1 MDIESAV
8 EVFNKVLNKSIDE
21 WNQFEEEKFIIE
33 VRKVAESMYDLQ
45 MIDRVVDT
53 VIALSY
59 ERQIENFKDY
69 LFVLC
74 AKNTFPERMAK
85 YETLQPVLED
95 MLNAATYRIDKMY
108 YKAKNI
114 QELAVSFWTLN
125 KYYDQLQISKEE
137 AADKIF
143 SSIGI
148 RYSTVEHIWREYN
161 G

>member
-1 MDIESAV
+1 MHGELIQFNSGDHVLGNKNVTEAIITDGDI
-8 EVFNKVLNKSIDE
+8 VFN
-21 WNQFEEEKFIIE
+21 
-33 VRKVAESMYDLQ
+33 ESY
-45 MIDRVVDT
+45 VV
-53 VIALSY
+53 IGESL
-59 ERQIENFKDY
+59 E
-69 LFVLC
+69 
-74 AKNTFPERMAK
+74 AKNIH
-85 YETLQPVLED
+85 
-95 MLNAATYRIDKMY
+95 ATYRIDKMY